1 MRSFSVHDCKQHI
14 GQISYKLS
22 FYKGKSLV
30 NYKQVF
36 DLNMKT
42 FVAWRADRSGYI
54 SFNHFSSKFKFQ
66 QQIGQGITKWD

>member
-42 FVAWRADRSGYI
+42 FVA
-54 SFNHFSSKFKFQ
+54 
-66 QQIGQGITKWD
+66 